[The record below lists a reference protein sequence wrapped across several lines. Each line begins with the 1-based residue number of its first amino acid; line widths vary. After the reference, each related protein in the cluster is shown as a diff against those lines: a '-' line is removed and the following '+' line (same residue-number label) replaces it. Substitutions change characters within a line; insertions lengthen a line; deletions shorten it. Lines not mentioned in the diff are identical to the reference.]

1 MANQQMSRS
10 SKRRNK
16 KKRDFYIGIGLI
28 FVLLV
33 VVFVAVKWIT
43 PAELE
48 NAGEKKSAE
57 KAPVKPKQE
66 APKKPVEKETA
77 TVADNKAIDE
87 YLESIGFSGT
97 ALVYRE
103 GKIVLNKGYKAANR
117 DTDVTNTPDTV
128 YYIGSSQKAVIAT
141 AILQLEEHGKLNVND
156 SVATYLPDFPNG
168 NRITL
173 RNLLNHT
180 SGIVGHTEES
190 VKITPEDLI
199 KDIEAQGIKRQPGKW
214 DYNDSNYSVLAYI
227 VEQLS
232 GEKLMTYVQKN
243 IFEPAGMKHSGMYTT
258 FDKEKK
264 PSVGYSIQK
273 DGTYK
278 TPYLPDLSQL
288 YGCGDMYM
296 TATDMYLFD
305 QALSERK
312 LINDASFEKMF
323 TAGSASGYGMGFY
336 ADPGSY
342 NSHGILSGW
351 NVSNSFSHSGKTV
364 VVLLS
369 NIQNNIKSFGKVNN
383 RIYQLL
389 NN

>member
-1 MANQQMSRS
+1 MTKQASSRS

-16 KKRDFYIGIGLI
+16 KKRDFYVGVALI
-28 FVLLV
+28 FVLLMVIFIV
-33 VVFVAVKWIT
+33 VKMIT
-43 PAELE
+43 PEELI
-48 NAGEKKSAE
+48 NADEKSA
-57 KAPVKPKQE
+57 QE
-66 APKKPVEKETA
+66 APTKKKSETPKKQVEKETP
-77 TVADNKAIDE
+77 TVTDNTEIDQ

-103 GKIVLNKGYKAANR
+103 GKIVLNKGYKDANR
-117 DTDVTNTPDTV
+117 ETNAANTPDTA

-141 AILQLEEHGKLNVND
+141 AILQLEERGKLQVSD
-156 SVATYLPDFPNG
+156 PVSQYLPDFPNG
-168 NRITL
+168 DRITL
-173 RNLLNHT
+173 KNLLNHT
-180 SGIVGHTEES
+180 SGIVGHTEEN
-190 VKITPEDLI
+190 VKITPADLI
-199 KDIEAQGIKRQPGKW
+199 KDIEAQGIKRKPGKW

-227 VEQLS
+227 VEQIS
-232 GEKLMTYVQKN
+232 GEKLMSYIQKN
-243 IFEPAGMKHSGMYTT
+243 IFEPAGMKHSGIYTT
-258 FDKEKK
+258 YNKEKQ
-264 PSVGYSIQK
+264 PSIGYSIQK

-305 QALSERK
+305 RALSDRK
-312 LINDASFEKMF
+312 LINDTSFEKMF

-342 NSHGILSGW
+342 NSHGVLSGW

-383 RIYQLL
+383 HIYQLL
-389 NN
+389 NQ

>member
-1 MANQQMSRS
+1 MTKQARSRS

-16 KKRDFYIGIGLI
+16 KKRDFYVGVALI
-28 FVLLV
+28 FVLLMVTFIV
-33 VVFVAVKWIT
+33 VKMIT
-43 PAELE
+43 PEELT
-48 NAGEKKSAE
+48 NADEKSA
-57 KAPVKPKQE
+57 QE
-66 APKKPVEKETA
+66 APTKKKKSETPKKQVEKETP
-77 TVADNKAIDE
+77 TVTDNTEIDQ

-103 GKIVLNKGYKAANR
+103 GKIVLNKGYKDANR
-117 DTDVTNTPDTV
+117 ETKAANTPDTA

-141 AILQLEEHGKLNVND
+141 AILQLEERGKLQVSD
-156 SVATYLPDFPNG
+156 PVSQYLPDFPKG
-168 NRITL
+168 DRITL
-173 RNLLNHT
+173 QNLLNHT
-180 SGIVGHTEES
+180 SGIVGHTEEN
-190 VKITPEDLI
+190 VKITPADLI
-199 KDIEAQGIKRQPGKW
+199 KDIEAQGIKRKPGKW

-227 VEQLS
+227 IEQIS
-232 GEKLMTYVQKN
+232 GEKLMSYIQKN
-243 IFEPAGMKHSGMYTT
+243 IFEPAGMKHSGIYTT
-258 FDKEKK
+258 YNKEKHS
-264 PSVGYSIQK
+264 SVGYSIQK

-305 QALSERK
+305 RALSDRK
-312 LINDASFEKMF
+312 LINDTSFEKMF

-342 NSHGILSGW
+342 NSHGVLSGW

-383 RIYQLL
+383 HIYQLL
-389 NN
+389 NQ

>member
-1 MANQQMSRS
+1 MTKQASSRS

-16 KKRDFYIGIGLI
+16 KKRDFYVGVALI
-28 FVLLV
+28 FVLLMVIFIV
-33 VVFVAVKWIT
+33 VKMIT
-43 PAELE
+43 PEELT
-48 NAGEKKSAE
+48 NADEKSA
-57 KAPVKPKQE
+57 QE
-66 APKKPVEKETA
+66 APMKKKSKTPKKQVEKETP
-77 TVADNKAIDE
+77 TVTDNTEIDQ

-103 GKIVLNKGYKAANR
+103 GKIVLNKGYKDANR
-117 DTDVTNTPDTV
+117 ETKAANTPDTA

-141 AILQLEEHGKLNVND
+141 AILQLEERGKLQVSD
-156 SVATYLPDFPNG
+156 PVSQYLPDFPNG
-168 NRITL
+168 DRITL
-173 RNLLNHT
+173 KNLLNHT
-180 SGIVGHTEES
+180 SGIVGHTEEN
-190 VKITPEDLI
+190 VKITPADLI
-199 KDIEAQGIKRQPGKW
+199 KDIEAQGIKRKPGKW

-227 VEQLS
+227 VEQIS
-232 GEKLMTYVQKN
+232 GEKLMSYIQKN
-243 IFEPAGMKHSGMYTT
+243 IFEPAGMKHSGIYTT
-258 FDKEKK
+258 YNKEKH
-264 PSVGYSIQK
+264 SSIGYSIQK

-278 TPYLPDLSQL
+278 KPYLPDLSQL

-305 QALSERK
+305 RALSDRK
-312 LINDASFEKMF
+312 LINETSFEKMF

-342 NSHGILSGW
+342 NSHGVLSGW

-383 RIYQLL
+383 HIYQLL
-389 NN
+389 NQ

>member
-1 MANQQMSRS
+1 MTKQASSRS

-16 KKRDFYIGIGLI
+16 KKRDFYVGVALI
-28 FVLLV
+28 FVLLMVIFIV
-33 VVFVAVKWIT
+33 VKMIT
-43 PAELE
+43 PEELT
-48 NAGEKKSAE
+48 NADEKSA
-57 KAPVKPKQE
+57 QE
-66 APKKPVEKETA
+66 APMKKKSKTPKKQVEKETP
-77 TVADNKAIDE
+77 TVTDNTEIDQ

-103 GKIVLNKGYKAANR
+103 GKIVLNKGYKDANR
-117 DTDVTNTPDTV
+117 ETKAANTPDTA

-141 AILQLEEHGKLNVND
+141 AILQLEERGKLQVSD
-156 SVATYLPDFPNG
+156 PVSQYLPDFPNG
-168 NRITL
+168 DRITL
-173 RNLLNHT
+173 KNLLNHT
-180 SGIVGHTEES
+180 SGIVGHTEEN
-190 VKITPEDLI
+190 VKITPADLI
-199 KDIEAQGIKRQPGKW
+199 KDIEAQGIKRKPGKW

-227 VEQLS
+227 VEQIS
-232 GEKLMTYVQKN
+232 GEKLMSYIQKN
-243 IFEPAGMKHSGMYTT
+243 IFEPAGMKHSGIYTT
-258 FDKEKK
+258 YNKEKQ
-264 PSVGYSIQK
+264 PSIGYSIQK

-278 TPYLPDLSQL
+278 KPYLPDLSQL

-305 QALSERK
+305 RALSDRK
-312 LINDASFEKMF
+312 LINDTSFEKMF

-342 NSHGILSGW
+342 NSHGVLSGW

-383 RIYQLL
+383 HIYQLL
-389 NN
+389 NQ